1 MKTPQTTPTPTPHG
15 LQTLTRRRMLR
26 GLGGVALALPFLEG
40 LAPKKARAQQAVGDG
55 FAVFFRQ
62 ANGVA
67 QQSGSEPERFFPR
80 ALGALTA
87 ESMADRAV
95 DELSAYR
102 SKLLILK
109 NVNYGSYNWGD
120 GHAAG
125 ALHALTARPP
135 VVDGAGGSA
144 EAAGESIDHR
154 IGRALNDGGRES
166 LFMYAGRG
174 GGWLNGPCISYRGAG
189 VRRSALHN
197 PLTAYQTLVG
207 AAGGLSP
214 EATERLV
221 RRGQSVN
228 DLVRGQFGR
237 LLGNPALSQADK
249 RRLELHQQAIR
260 DVEVRVGCR
269 MSEDEERLLAEQAPG
284 FDSTDGDET
293 LQTAR
298 LHMDIAA
305 IAIAC
310 GFTRSVAIQVGVGND
325 GFTRYRNLDTGAV
338 MENYHFISHRR
349 LSHGGDGEVIAGA
362 DLQHHFVD
370 RHFGRTFKHLLDK
383 LAEWPMP
390 DGGTLLDRGL
400 AVWYN
405 DNASGPP
412 HAVRNVPW
420 ILAGGAGG
428 FMKTGQYVELTPGST
443 APNHGRL
450 LNSIASAVGVR
461 KDDGSPIDDFGDPAL
476 DRSFLDE
483 LRA

>member
-1 MKTPQTTPTPTPHG
+1 MKTIDTPR
-15 LQTLTRRRMLR
+15 LSRRRVLR

-40 LAPKKARAQQAVGDG
+40 LVPRAARAQSAPNDA
-55 FAVFFRQ
+55 FAIFFRQ

-80 ALGALTA
+80 TLGALTP
-87 ESMADRAV
+87 ESMADRATG
-95 DELSAYR
+95 ELEAYA
-102 SKLLILK
+102 SKLLVLR

-154 IGRALNDGGRES
+154 IGRELNDGGRDS

-174 GGWLNGPCISYRGAG
+174 GGWLNGPCISYRGSG

-214 EATERLV
+214 EAADRII

-228 DLVRGQFGR
+228 DLVRGQLSR
-237 LLGNPALSQADK
+237 VLASPALSAAD
-249 RRLELHQQAIR
+249 RQRLELHQQSVR

-269 MSEDEERLLAEQAPG
+269 MNEDEERILAEQAPG

-305 IAIAC
+305 IAVAC

-325 GFTRYRNLDTGAV
+325 GFTRYRNLETGAL
-338 MENYHFISHRR
+338 MENFHFLSHRR
-349 LSHGGDGEVIAGA
+349 LSHGGDGEVIANA
-362 DLQHHFVD
+362 DLQHHYVD
-370 RHFGRTFKHLLDK
+370 VHFARTFRHLLDK
-383 LAEWPMP
+383 LSEWPMP
-390 DGGTLLDRGL
+390 DGGTLLDRG
-400 AVWYN
+400 VSIWYN

-428 FMKTGQYVELTPGST
+428 FLRTGQYLELTPGNT
-443 APNHGRL
+443 TPNHGRL
-450 LNSIASAVGVR
+450 LNTIGSAVGLR
-461 KDDGSPIDDFGDPAL
+461 KSDGAFIDNFGDPSL
-476 DRSFLDE
+476 NRSVLDE
-483 LRA
+483 MRA